1 MQRCARV
8 CVWHDGQ
15 QAAKHTIKLQNVNND
30 NEMKLIETSG
40 DHTMDATSRGMSTFI

>member
-1 MQRCARV
+1 V
-8 CVWHDGQ
+8 CVRHDGQ
-15 QAAKHTIKLQNVNND
+15 QATKHTIKLQNVNND